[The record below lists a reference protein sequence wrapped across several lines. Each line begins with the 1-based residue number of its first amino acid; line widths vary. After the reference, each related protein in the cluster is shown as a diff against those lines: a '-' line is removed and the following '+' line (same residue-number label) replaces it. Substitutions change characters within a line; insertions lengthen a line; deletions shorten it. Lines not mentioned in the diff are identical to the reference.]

1 MGSGAEKVSGMSMP
15 AMHHDESASGAGSA
29 PPVRSPRAI
38 AFARLRRDRAAVIAF
53 YLAAAVLL
61 ACFVGGPVLSH
72 ILGHGPND
80 LFPYAVDDNL
90 RPVGPLSLVPDTHA
104 ALVDD
109 YGEIVPPAAGT
120 GETLLILGADGALGR
135 DLFLR
140 LLYGGQVSI
149 EVGVLAALIALLL
162 GVSLGALAGM
172 LGGLVD
178 AGVSRLSEI
187 VMAFPILFLLVLVG
201 ASSFGSHLQDI
212 TFGVLNEGVFSV
224 ALLIGLFTWFY
235 PARLVRTQLL
245 SLRRSE
251 FVDAS
256 LLTGAGRAWIFR
268 KHLLPH
274 LGPSLVTWGTLAVA
288 TGILLEIGVTFL
300 NAGVRLPTAS
310 WGRILAD
317 TWGSP
322 LSPSRYN
329 PAAVSL
335 WPTIFASLAIFVA
348 VVALHEM
355 GEALQRVFG
364 TERPR

>member
-1 MGSGAEKVSGMSMP
+1 MSVP
-15 AMHHDESASGAGSA
+15 AVHPDESASGAGGA

-38 AFARLRRDRAAVIAF
+38 AFGRLRRDHAAVFAF
-53 YLAAAVLL
+53 YLAAAVVL
-61 ACFVGGPVLSH
+61 ACFVGGPALSH

-90 RPVGPLSLVPDTHA
+90 RPVGPLSRVPDTHA

-120 GETLLILGADGALGR
+120 GKTLLILGADGALGR

-149 EVGVLAALIALLL
+149 EVGVLAALIALLI

-172 LGGLVD
+172 LGGVVD

-201 ASSFGSHLQDI
+201 ASSFGSRLQDI

-256 LLTGAGRAWIFR
+256 LVSGAGRAWIFR

-322 LSPSRYN
+322 LAPSRYL

-335 WPTIFASLAIFVA
+335 WPTIFASLAIFIA
-348 VVALHEM
+348 VVALHEL